1 MGLGEQLKYG
11 SVPYRWVGNTGFEV
25 LMISSRKDPSR
36 WIFPK
41 GTIEPDEGPQ
51 QVVLRET
58 EEEAGV
64 TGSVQERLHYETVGK
79 QQTMFLLQVHS
90 HVENWLEVTNSH
102 QFDAKYPNLISSS
115 AQERERSRRW
125 MSVEE
130 AFLVAKQM
138 RYV

>member
-1 MGLGEQLKYG
+1 
-11 SVPYRWVGNTGFEV
+11 
-25 LMISSRKDPSR
+25 
-36 WIFPK
+36 
-41 GTIEPDEGPQ
+41 
-51 QVVLRET
+51 
-58 EEEAGV
+58 
-64 TGSVQERLHYETVGK
+64 
-79 QQTMFLLQVHS
+79 MFLLQVHS

-138 RYV
+138 RESRPEIHDVLEAAVDVLDKKLTRQDTGG

>member
-1 MGLGEQLKYG
+1 
-11 SVPYRWVGNTGFEV
+11 
-25 LMISSRKDPSR
+25 MISSRKDPSR